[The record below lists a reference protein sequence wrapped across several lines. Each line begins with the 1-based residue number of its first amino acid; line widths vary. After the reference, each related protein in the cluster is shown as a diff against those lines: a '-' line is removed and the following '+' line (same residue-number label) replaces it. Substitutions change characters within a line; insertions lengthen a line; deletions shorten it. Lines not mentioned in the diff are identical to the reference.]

1 MVLLVGSCAVS
12 ATEVDHWVGFAASGA
27 LQRQNDG
34 EFIDALSSLDSAL
47 SLRTFLVGS
56 QISFA
61 DMVVWAVL
69 RESNGTSKTKYV
81 NISRWFNF
89 LYNLPQFQKVNA
101 KLPSNSL
108 KVNCVSAYNRKVA
121 MNTNNNNKQKDEGKY
136 IDLPGAEMGKVVTR
150 FPPEAS
156 GFLHIGHAK
165 AALLNQFY
173 QIAFKGKLI
182 MRFDDTNPAKENEDF
197 EKVILEDVKMLG
209 LEPDVFTFTSDHFQ
223 RIFDACEALIR
234 SSDAFADDTDGE
246 KMRSERESRQ
256 ESANRNNSVE
266 KNLKMWNEMVAG
278 TEYGK
283 SCCIRAKMDPS
294 SDNGCLRDPVM
305 YRWKEEPHPKTGRKF
320 QVFPTYDFACP
331 IVDSVEGVTHTLRTT
346 EYHDRDPQYY
356 WFIEKL
362 GLRKPYIWEYS
373 RLNLQHTVLSKRK
386 LTWFV
391 QSGMVDGWDDPRFPT
406 VRGIIRRG
414 MTVEGLKNF
423 IVSQGSSKAIVT
435 MEWDKIWAFN
445 KKVIDPVAPRYTA
458 LLKSSSV
465 LVNVVDAKEVKADA
479 AKHPKNPDIGKKPVW
494 YGPRVLIE
502 REDAESFVVGNDVTF
517 INWGNLTI
525 TNILKDENGK
535 ITSIGAKLNL
545 ENRDYKKTQK
555 VTWLAESEKAP
566 PIPTVCVTFDHII
579 TKPVLSKD
587 DNFKDFINK
596 NTRKEDIMIGEPC
609 MVDLKQGDII
619 QLQRKGFYRCDQ
631 PYQPPSVHSCK
642 AAPCLLFHIPDGHT
656 KEMPKSGAKSDNK
669 KKVKGGSS
677 QAQTS
682 SKKKQKSG
690 NFDIFLYKTF
700 AVLGLLAKILVRFGK
715 LLEKL
720 LGDQHI
726 YMLQIKTILKNCSML
741 SEVKSIGCL
750 VRVNLYKESYIPT
763 FTVKS
768 LQLLKKHIMP
778 ALYLTQ
784 IYIPKSEN
792 VVLYFIIAPE
802 PVVSAANSEEVKLLF
817 DQVTAQGNKVR
828 ELKTAKASKDEVDAA
843 VKELLSLK
851 ADYKSKS
858 GVDYKPV
865 STASGGSKPKKQESK
880 TMEKVGQIFFKFLF
894 DFSRKDQNELQLNR
908 SLWLTYISIIGY
920 NYSPPFI
927 LVCPR
932 CTILLQSTNQGDAPA
947 ISEEQLKFHAL
958 VTEQGGKVRKLK
970 SEGASKDAV
979 QAEVQTVVVAKQI
992 LTKDWKQWKHP
1003 RGKNITIISSLNKR
1017 CFQKRVC
1024 SFTKMGKQTIFFY
1037 FKQLLKLKADF
1048 KEKFGIEYK
1057 PLNDANPK
1065 KSGKKEKKEKPKPKE
1080 KKEEEKVGDGRTVIK
1095 QSRLGLEATKLG
1107 DLPNWY
1113 SQVITKAEMVEYY
1126 DISGC
1131 YILRPWSYGIWEKIK
1146 EFFDAEIKKLG
1157 VENSYFPIFVSQA
1170 ALEREKNHIDD
1181 FAPEVAWVT
1190 KSGETELQEPIAVR
1204 PTSETVMY
1212 PAYAKWIQ
1220 SHRDLPL
1227 KYNQWCNIVRW
1238 EFKHPQPFLR
1248 TREFLWQE
1256 GHTAFAEAKEAQ
1268 EEVLQ
1273 ILDLYAQVYEDLLAI
1288 PVVCGRKTDKEK
1300 FAGGDYTTTVE
1311 AFISASGRAIQGA
1324 TSHHLGQNFS
1334 KMFDISFEDPN
1345 QVKNVIAYQN
1355 SWGLTTR
1362 TIGVMVM
1369 VHGDDKGLVLPPKV
1383 ANLQVV
1389 IVPCGVTASLPEED
1403 KKVLYSKCDDY
1414 LSKLKSVGIRAK
1426 SDTRDNYSPG
1436 WKFNHW
1442 ELKGVPIRLEVGPR
1456 DLKQQQC
1463 VVVLRH
1469 DGRKITIPDADVTT
1483 SIADLLVTI
1492 QAEMK
1497 AKAVKD
1503 LSENMVAVDT
1513 WEEFLKQLD
1522 QGKIIQAPFC
1532 METPAE
1538 DWIKTNSARDQ
1549 DVVVG
1554 APSMGAKSLC
1564 VPFKPLKELSPGQLC
1579 ISGNGKPA
1587 KAYCLFGRSY

>member
-1 MVLLVGSCAVS
+1 MVNITINQDDLPLSLLLILEHTRDVVDVKLEDGKETSLQLQQIKLSGDLQVARYVARLAASKNENMVLLVGSCAVS

-69 RESNGTSKTKYV
+69 RGCNKWLDSESNGTSKTKYV

-108 KVNCVSAYNRKVA
+108 KKVA

-682 SKKKQKSG
+682 SKKKQKS
-690 NFDIFLYKTF
+690 
-700 AVLGLLAKILVRFGK
+700 
-715 LLEKL
+715 
-720 LGDQHI
+720 
-726 YMLQIKTILKNCSML
+726 
-741 SEVKSIGCL
+741 
-750 VRVNLYKESYIPT
+750 
-763 FTVKS
+763 
-768 LQLLKKHIMP
+768 
-778 ALYLTQ
+778 
-784 IYIPKSEN
+784 
-792 VVLYFIIAPE
+792 APE

-880 TMEKVGQIFFKFLF
+880 TMEK
-894 DFSRKDQNELQLNR
+894 
-908 SLWLTYISIIGY
+908 
-920 NYSPPFI
+920 
-927 LVCPR
+927 
-932 CTILLQSTNQGDAPA
+932 STNQGDAPA

-979 QAEVQTVVVAKQI
+979 QAEVQ
-992 LTKDWKQWKHP
+992 
-1003 RGKNITIISSLNKR
+1003 
-1017 CFQKRVC
+1017 
-1024 SFTKMGKQTIFFY
+1024 
-1037 FKQLLKLKADF
+1037 QLLKLKADF

-1345 QVKNVIAYQN
+1345 QSGEKCYAYQN